1 MTVRLASVVVGGA
14 AEPWAA
20 LGFTVTNGGLIAFGN
35 GAIELDGDR
44 SGAVALRV
52 DVTDDVTVDVTVD
65 RAIDIDGVP
74 LLAGSAVPATDHANG
89 CFELDHV
96 VIMTPSIER
105 TSAAIAAVLGLP
117 QRRVRET
124 ETVRQAFHR
133 FDERGCIVELVE
145 TSRAGHPTLWGLVVN
160 TTDLD
165 AFVDAA
171 GPDLVT
177 APKPAVQ
184 PTRRIATVRAGA
196 GLPVA
201 VAVMS
206 A

>member
-1 MTVRLASVVVGGA
+1 MTVRLASVVVGGS

-20 LGFTVTNGGLIAFGN
+20 LGFTVTDGGLIAFGN
-35 GAIELDGDR
+35 GAIELDGGR

-52 DVTDDVTVDVTVD
+52 DGVVVTADH
-65 RAIDIDGVP
+65 AIDHVTIDGVP

-96 VIMTPSIER
+96 VITTPSIER
-105 TSAAIAAVLGLP
+105 TSAAIAEVLGLP

-145 TSRAGHPTLWGLVVN
+145 TSRAEHPTLWGLVVN

-165 AFVDAA
+165 AFVAAA
-171 GPDLVT
+171 GPDLVG

-184 PTRRIATVRAGA
+184 PTRRIVTVRAGA

>member
-14 AEPWAA
+14 AEPWVA
-20 LGFTVTNGGLIAFGN
+20 LGFTVTDGGLIAFGN
-35 GAIELDGDR
+35 GAIELDGGG
-44 SGAVALRV
+44 SGAIALRV
-52 DVTDDVTVDVTVD
+52 DGVVVTADH
-65 RAIDIDGVP
+65 AIDHATDVDGVP

-145 TSRAGHPTLWGLVVN
+145 TSRAQHPALWGLVVN

-165 AFVDAA
+165 AFVDAV
-171 GPDLVT
+171 GPDLVS

-184 PTRRIATVRAGA
+184 PTRRIASVRAGA
-196 GLPVA
+196 GLPLP

>member
-14 AEPWAA
+14 AAPWVA
-20 LGFTVTNGGLIAFGN
+20 LGFTVTEGGLIAFGN
-35 GAIELDGDR
+35 GAIELGGSA

-52 DVTDDVTVDVTVD
+52 DDVDGVVGG
-65 RAIDIDGVP
+65 ADIDGVP
-74 LLAGSAVPATDHANG
+74 LLAGPGAPASDHANG

-96 VIMTPSIER
+96 VITTPSIER
-105 TSAAIAAVLGLP
+105 TSAAIASVLGLP
-117 QRRVRET
+117 QRRIRET
-124 ETVRQAFHR
+124 DTVRQAFHR

-145 TSRAGHPTLWGLVVN
+145 TARVERPTLWGLVVN

-165 AFVDAA
+165 AFVAAA
-171 GPDLVT
+171 GPELVS

-184 PTRRIATVRAGA
+184 PSRRIVTVRSGA
-196 GLPVA
+196 GLPIA
-201 VAVMS
+201 LAVMS

>member
-14 AEPWAA
+14 AAPWVA
-20 LGFTVTNGGLIAFGN
+20 LGFTVTEGGLIAFGN
-35 GAIELDGDR
+35 GAIELDGSA

-52 DVTDDVTVDVTVD
+52 DDVDGVVGG
-65 RAIDIDGVP
+65 ADIDGVP
-74 LLAGSAVPATDHANG
+74 LLAGPGVPATDHANG

-105 TSAAIAAVLGLP
+105 TSAAIASVLGLP
-117 QRRVRET
+117 QRRIRET
-124 ETVRQAFHR
+124 DTVRQAFHR

-145 TSRAGHPTLWGLVVN
+145 TSRVERPTLWGLVVN

-165 AFVDAA
+165 AFVAAA
-171 GPDLVT
+171 GPELVS

-184 PTRRIATVRAGA
+184 PSRRIVTVRSGA

-201 VAVMS
+201 LAVMS

>member
-14 AEPWAA
+14 SDPWVA
-20 LGFTVTNGGLIAFGN
+20 LGFTVTDGGLIAFGN
-35 GAIELDGDR
+35 GAIELGGSP

-52 DVTDDVTVDVTVD
+52 DGVVDL
-65 RAIDIDGVP
+65 AADIDGVP
-74 LLAGSAVPATDHANG
+74 LLAGSTAPATDHLNG

-96 VIMTPSIER
+96 VIMTPSIQR
-105 TSAAIAAVLGLP
+105 TSAAIAEVLGLP

-133 FDERGCIVELVE
+133 FDQRGCIVELVE
-145 TSRAGHPTLWGLVVN
+145 TSRADHPTLWGVVVN

-165 AFVDAA
+165 AFSAGA
-171 GPDLVT
+171 GPDLVS

-196 GLPVA
+196 GLPLA

-206 A
+206 V

>member
-14 AEPWAA
+14 SEPWVA
-20 LGFTVTNGGLIAFGN
+20 LGFTVTDDGLIAFGN
-35 GAIELDGDR
+35 GSIELDGSS
-44 SGAVALRV
+44 SGVVALRV
-52 DVTDDVTVDVTVD
+52 DGVHGAV
-65 RAIDIDGVP
+65 AGAEIGGVP
-74 LLAGSAVPATDHANG
+74 VLDGSAAPATGHANG

-105 TSAAIAAVLGLP
+105 TSAAIAGVLGLP
-117 QRRVRET
+117 QRRIRET
-124 ETVRQAFHR
+124 DTVRQAFHR
-133 FDERGCIVELVE
+133 FDERGCIIELVE
-145 TSRAGHPTLWGLVVN
+145 TGRAERPTVWGLVVN

-165 AFVDAA
+165 AFVAAA
-171 GPDLVT
+171 GPDLVS

-201 VAVMS
+201 FAVMS
-206 A
+206 V